1 MTASPEPVA
10 LCVDLDGTLIRGDS
24 TWISLALMLRRK
36 PWLVPG
42 VPLHLLRGRAL
53 AKDFLAAHVVPR
65 PDQLPWRE
73 SVIAFL
79 RHEHERGRRLLLT
92 TGAHEKV
99 ATMVARHL
107 GVFDDVIA
115 TDRGTNRKG
124 VYKLAA
130 IHKLLGEQ
138 AFDFVS
144 DDRADLPVLAAARL
158 VYLVSPPR
166 ALLQAA
172 QRVATVVRVFDAA

>member
-1 MTASPEPVA
+1 LTVGPEETP

-24 TWISLALMLRRK
+24 TWISLFLMARRK
-36 PWLVPG
+36 PWLLPG

-53 AKDFLAAHVVPR
+53 AKDFLASHVVPR
-65 PDQLPWRE
+65 PDQLTWRE

-79 RHEHERGRRLLLT
+79 RQEHDRGRRLLLT
-92 TGAHEKV
+92 TGAHERV

-107 GVFDDVIA
+107 GLFDDVIA

-124 VYKLAA
+124 VFKLAA
-130 IHKLLGEQ
+130 IHKLLGDQ

-144 DDRADLPVLAAARL
+144 DDKADLPVLAAARL
-158 VYLVSPPR
+158 VYLVAPPP
-166 ALLQAA
+166 ALLEAA
-172 QRVATVVRVFDAA
+172 QRVSTVVRVFDAD